1 MSPRDIALAVFV
13 VSMWGLGFTVLK
25 PTMAQFPPI
34 LIMAVS
40 FTATALLLM
49 AFERR
54 RPATGHLA
62 AACIALFAVSGQ
74 AALIF
79 TALSGLEAST
89 GVIIAQFQVP
99 LAVLWAWL
107 LRTEPFQPSKLVAF
121 VIALCGVMIIAGLP
135 ADRPAPGF
143 VALMIAGGVVW
154 GLGQAL
160 IAKLGRDDGAVLLK
174 RVALHGAAQLIL
186 FTLLFEDGQWTAL
199 TTGSPAAW
207 AGLAFIALVAFALA
221 YVIWFDLMRRNPVS
235 QVTPFVMLMPA
246 VSVVA
251 SIVFLGER
259 PGFAVFA
266 GGALILSGLALSSGV
281 VRMTGEGATSDGR

>member
-1 MSPRDIALAVFV
+1 MGPRDLALAAFV

-25 PTMAQFPPI
+25 PTMEQFPPI
-34 LIMAVS
+34 LIMAIS
-40 FTATALLLM
+40 FTVTALALI

-54 RPATGHLA
+54 RTVTSHLSA
-62 AACIALFAVSGQ
+62 ALIALFAVSGQ

-79 TALSGLEAST
+79 SALSGLEAST

-99 LAVLWAWL
+99 LSVLWAWA
-107 LRTEPFQPSKLVAF
+107 LRTEPFAPAKLGAF
-121 VIALCGVMIIAGLP
+121 VVALVGVVIIAGLP
-135 ADRPAPGF
+135 AERPAPF
-143 VALMIAGGVVW
+143 YVALMIVGGAVW
-154 GLGQAL
+154 GLGQVL

-174 RVALHGAAQLIL
+174 RVALHGAAQLVV
-186 FTLLFEDGQWTAL
+186 FTLIFETGQWTTL
-199 TTGSPAAW
+199 TTASPAAW

-235 QVTPFVMLMPA
+235 QVTPFIMLMPA

-259 PGFAVFA
+259 PGWPIFA
-266 GGALILSGLALSSGV
+266 GGALILAGLAISSGI
-281 VRMTGEGATSDGR
+281 VRTGPRNSSAV